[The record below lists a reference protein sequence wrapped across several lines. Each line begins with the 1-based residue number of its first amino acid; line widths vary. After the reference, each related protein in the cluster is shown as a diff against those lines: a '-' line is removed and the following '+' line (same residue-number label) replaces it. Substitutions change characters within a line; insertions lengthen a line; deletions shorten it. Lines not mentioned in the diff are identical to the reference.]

1 MKQANALRSASKDT
15 LHDTILCLEKS
26 LHESE
31 LGKAIQTQFMG
42 KAAEIVEIED
52 AFQYTIRWQTKT
64 RAEWD
69 TLSQSYIPFEN
80 EKISIIK
87 NKHVA
92 VWMNMQRFTTMIE
105 CGDLIPFL
113 TGIKAQQAGSQVVLI
128 IEGLQKYYRDQKNHR
143 SRVFQNSVLKS
154 IAEEFGEQR
163 SRPSTSKKPRT
174 SKTDWMVDAP
184 DKNTIE
190 DIMLSLQLREKIMI
204 VHTANITETASWI
217 ASFSATM
224 ATTNAY
230 ATFHLSL
237 SFWSTIA
244 FVSPRTN
251 SWTMADR
258 QSCWIS
264 TWMFEPSPE
273 RIQRIHG

>member
-1 MKQANALRSASKDT
+1 MRSASKDT